1 MSDKETE
8 NAVARMLKDHLMRE
22 RIANMSKTS
31 DIVKWE
37 DFPEREPLTWGDISN
52 QEISSVMSA
61 EQAKIKS
68 LMDAEKDTT
77 SKMMREALERTFAQE
92 RAKDRAAKEADEA
105 AMHERERLLK
115 LPVMQTPYS
124 MFLHFS
130 EVLDNPRFVVDPAIE
145 ELCRT
150 YNEKSLMPFSP
161 YSDAGVDFCVCL
173 LRRAGMT
180 TGTYKTEEKKIPKE
194 FLESILGGKI
204 LNAPASGIVSWPR
217 GSGKTGIDKIT
228 ASLNEFL
235 EGKK

>member
-1 MSDKETE
+1 MSDEETKH
-8 NAVARMLKDHLMRE
+8 AVARMLKDHLMRE
-22 RIANMSKTS
+22 RVANMSKRADT
-31 DIVKWE
+31 IKWE
-37 DFPEREPLTWGDISN
+37 DTPEREPLTWGDISN

-68 LMDAEKDTT
+68 IMDAERETT
-77 SKMMREALERTFAQE
+77 SSMMRQALERTFAQE
-92 RAKDRAAKEADEA
+92 RAEKEAEEA

-130 EVLDNPRFVVDPAIE
+130 AILDNPRFVVDPAIE

-180 TGTYKTEEKKIPKE
+180 TGTYKTEERKKIPNE
-194 FLESILGGKI
+194 TLAAMLGGKS
-204 LNAPASGIVSWPR
+204 LNSPAAGIVSWPR
-217 GSGKTGIDKIT
+217 GAGKTGIDKIT